1 MWRQSLLFY
10 QREGIEHVEE
20 KIIHS
25 IMRINSQ
32 DRISDSP
39 YCLPSNSYDMNLE
52 NLVLDQIKIPSLIF
66 YFSLVTSMLDI
77 ILIL

>member
-10 QREGIEHVEE
+10 QREGKEHEEE

-39 YCLPSNSYDMNLE
+39 YCLP
-52 NLVLDQIKIPSLIF
+52 
-66 YFSLVTSMLDI
+66 
-77 ILIL
+77 

>member
-10 QREGIEHVEE
+10 QREGIEHEEE

-39 YCLPSNSYDMNLE
+39 YCLP
-52 NLVLDQIKIPSLIF
+52 
-66 YFSLVTSMLDI
+66 
-77 ILIL
+77 